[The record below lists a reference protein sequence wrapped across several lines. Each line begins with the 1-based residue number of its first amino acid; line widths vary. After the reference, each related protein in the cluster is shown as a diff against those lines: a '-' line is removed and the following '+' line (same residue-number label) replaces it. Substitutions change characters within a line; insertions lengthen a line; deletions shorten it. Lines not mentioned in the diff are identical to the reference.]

1 MKARRL
7 ALVLLS
13 AIGCAVTCAGAEGHV
28 DGIVA
33 RILDNVAKIKSADPK
48 AVPMA
53 FWDFDGTIIKGDIT
67 GGWDDDWNML
77 YKGLVHRTIE
87 AGLNSVYSGEDGLK
101 QFFDVDYPR
110 LRRGIGKWLAWP
122 FLAQMYFGQSE
133 AELDAFCRA
142 ECEKVYR
149 KWFFSSSVKMLQ
161 ALEKAGVE
169 NYIISASPELFV
181 RSARDSLG
189 LPAERFRGIRVH
201 VACGRITTQI
211 VYPLPDGE
219 GKVENLRDIVLARP
233 HGVAVAAFGN
243 SYSTDGAFL
252 RYVAKQP
259 SLPGGAIG
267 TAVMINGRHPAEG
280 YAEHFVK
287 VSQDETVGG
296 MRTQSPARPSS
307 AAGHHD
313 P

>member
-1 MKARRL
+1 MRIRQLCL
-7 ALVLLS
+7 AV
-13 AIGCAVTCAGAEGHV
+13 AVATGCVVACAGAEEHA

-33 RILDNVAKIKSADPK
+33 RILENAAKIKAADPQ

-67 GGWDDDWNML
+67 GGWDDDWNIL

-87 AGLNSVYSGEDGLK
+87 AGLNSVYSGEEGIK
-101 QFFDVDYPR
+101 QFFESDYPR

-133 AELDAFCRA
+133 AEVDAFCQA

-149 KWFFSSSVKMLQ
+149 KWYFSSSVKMMN

-169 NYIISASPELFV
+169 NYIISASPEMFV
-181 RSARDSLG
+181 RGAALTLG
-189 LPAERFRGIRVH
+189 LPVCRFRGVRVH
-201 VACGRITTQI
+201 VACGRFTSQI
-211 VYPLPDGE
+211 LYPLPDGE

-252 RYVAKQP
+252 RYVATQP
-259 SLPGGAIG
+259 SLPGGAKG
-267 TAVMINGRHPAEG
+267 TAVMINGRDPVEG
-280 YAEHFVK
+280 YAEHFIK
-287 VSQDETVGG
+287 VAQDETMGDAVDCV
-296 MRTQSPARPSS
+296 RRK
-307 AAGHHD
+307 
-313 P
+313 

>member
-1 MKARRL
+1 MKIRQL
-7 ALVLLS
+7 SFVLL
-13 AIGCAVTCAGAEGHV
+13 AAVGCVVSCAGAEGHA

-33 RILDNVAKIKSADPK
+33 SVLENVAKIKAVDPK

-67 GGWDDDWNML
+67 GGWDDDWNIL
-77 YKGLVHRTIE
+77 FKGMVHRTIE
-87 AGLNSVYSGEDGLK
+87 AGLNSVYSGPDGIR

-110 LRRGIGKWLAWP
+110 LRRGVGKWLAWP

-142 ECEKVYR
+142 ECEKVYS
-149 KWFFSSSVKMLQ
+149 KWFFTSSVKMLH

-181 RSARDSLG
+181 RSASTSLG

-201 VACGRITTQI
+201 VACGRITTRI
-211 VYPLPDGE
+211 EYPIPDGE

-252 RYVAKQP
+252 RYVATQP
-259 SLPGGAIG
+259 SLPGGARG
-267 TAVMINGRHPAEG
+267 TAVMINGRHPVEG
-280 YAEHFVK
+280 YVEHFVK
-287 VSQDETVGG
+287 VAQDDTVGG
-296 MRTQSPARPSS
+296 MRAQIPARPSAS
-307 AAGHHD
+307 AGHHD

>member
-1 MKARRL
+1 MKARHL
-7 ALVLLS
+7 SLVLLV
-13 AIGCAVTCAGAEGHV
+13 AVGCAAACAGAEEHA
-28 DGIVA
+28 DGIIA
-33 RILDNVAKIKSADPK
+33 RILENAAKIKAADPK

-67 GGWDDDWNML
+67 GGWDDDWNIL

-87 AGLNSVYSGEDGLK
+87 AGFNSVYSGQDGLK
-101 QFFDVDYPR
+101 QFFEADYPR

-133 AELDAFCRA
+133 AKLDAFCRA

-149 KWFFSSSVKMLQ
+149 KWFFASSVKMLQ
-161 ALEKAGVE
+161 ALEQAGVE

-181 RSARDSLG
+181 RSASDALG
-189 LPAERFRGIRVH
+189 LPPERFRGIRVH

-211 VYPLPDGE
+211 LYPVPDGE

-252 RYVAKQP
+252 RYVATQP
-259 SLPGGAIG
+259 SLPGGARG
-267 TAVMINGRHPAEG
+267 TAVMINGRHPVEG

-287 VSQDETVGG
+287 VSQDETIGG
-296 MRTQSPARPSS
+296 MRTQSTACPSS

>member
-1 MKARRL
+1 MKITKI
-7 ALVLLS
+7 ALLMAL
-13 AIGCAVTCAGAEGHV
+13 GCASAYGAAENHV

-33 RILDNVAKIKSADPK
+33 RILDNAAKIKAADPQ

-67 GGWDDDWNML
+67 GGRDDDWNIL
-77 YKGLVHRTIE
+77 YSGMVHRTIE
-87 AGLNSVYSGEDGLK
+87 AGLNSVYSGDAGIK
-101 QFFDVDYPR
+101 QFFEVDYPR

-122 FLAQMYFGQSE
+122 FLAQMYYGQSE
-133 AELDAFCRA
+133 AALDAFCRG

-149 KWFFSSSVKMLQ
+149 KWYFLSSVKMMR

-181 RSARDSLG
+181 RAAAQSLG

-201 VACGRITTQI
+201 VACGRITSQI
-211 VYPLPDGE
+211 VYPIPDGE

-243 SYSTDGAFL
+243 SYSTDGAFM
-252 RYVAKQP
+252 RYVATQP
-259 SLPGGAIG
+259 SLPGGAKG
-267 TAVMINGRHPAEG
+267 TAVMINGRHPEAG

-287 VSQDETVGG
+287 VSQDETMGG
-296 MRTQSPARPSS
+296 AR
-307 AAGHHD
+307 AKD
-313 P
+313 F

>member
-1 MKARRL
+1 MRVRHWT
-7 ALVLLS
+7 LVLLA
-13 AIGCAVTCAGAEGHV
+13 AIGCAATCAGAEGHV

-33 RILDNVAKIKSADPK
+33 RILDNVAKVKAADPK

-87 AGLNSVYSGEDGLK
+87 AGLNSVYSGEEGLK
-101 QFFDVDYPR
+101 QFFEVDYPR

-259 SLPGGAIG
+259 SLPGGAVG

-287 VSQDETVGG
+287 VAQDETVGG